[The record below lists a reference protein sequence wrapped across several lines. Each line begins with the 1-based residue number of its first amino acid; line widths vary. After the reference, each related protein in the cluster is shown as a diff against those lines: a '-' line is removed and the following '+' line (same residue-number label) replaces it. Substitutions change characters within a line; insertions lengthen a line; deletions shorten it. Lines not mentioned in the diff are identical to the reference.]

1 MNTSPL
7 AVGEPGVLQNLN
19 RPALNGQ
26 IAEVTGELRR
36 RMLYCLTDPAQS
48 EICTAYAV
56 RVPGFPAPRD
66 RITWCVKGHQIR
78 RLTDPDQDRATV
90 TRKTWRAEARPT
102 CPSLIQLMPL

>member
-1 MNTSPL
+1 MDPSTL
-7 AVGEPGVLQNLN
+7 AVGELGVLQNLN

-48 EICTAYAV
+48 EICQAYAV

-66 RITWCVKGHQIR
+66 RITWCVKTHQIR
-78 RLTDPDQDRATV
+78 RLTDPDVNQGASR
-90 TRKTWRAEARPT
+90 RAEATYR
-102 CPSLIQLMPL
+102 M